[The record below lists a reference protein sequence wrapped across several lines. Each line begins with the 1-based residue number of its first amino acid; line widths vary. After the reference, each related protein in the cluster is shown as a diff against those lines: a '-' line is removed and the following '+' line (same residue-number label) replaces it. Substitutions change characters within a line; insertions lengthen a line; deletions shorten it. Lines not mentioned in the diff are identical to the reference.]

1 MGSLK
6 MAQARVLLLNVKFVE
21 LTQTLNLLE
30 LVKENAN
37 KTLQTVKKIQHV
49 NLINFVIT
57 ENAMI
62 NVL

>member
-1 MGSLK
+1 

>member
-1 MGSLK
+1 
-6 MAQARVLLLNVKFVE
+6 MAQARVLLLNAKFVE

-49 NLINFVIT
+49 NLINSVIT
-57 ENAMI
+57 ENVMI